1 MFDIFFFYLF
11 EVRFSLLQAAG
22 MLQTIFVLQLQHSHN
37 ALHRLQSGG
46 QLLVLLL
53 RQVLGLQ

>member
-1 MFDIFFFYLF
+1 MCHLF
-11 EVRFSLLQAAG
+11 EVRFPLLQAAG

-37 ALHRLQSGG
+37 ALHRFESSG

-53 RQVLGLQ
+53 RQILGLQ